1 MQQTSDHLLHEDSE
15 RDVRFL
21 EETLGFSFR
30 DQGVLRQALTH
41 SSYVNESPGDA
52 SGDNQ
57 RLEFLGDAILDFV
70 VGDWLY
76 SRYPDAREGE
86 LTSLRAE
93 IVRTEGLAAFARTLD
108 LGDYL
113 RLGRGENST
122 GGRERDANL
131 CAAFEALV
139 GALYV
144 DQGLD
149 VVLTLVH
156 RLLDNRAPEIDMQRQ
171 AKDAKSLLQELTQGR
186 LHVTPTYRITDERGP
201 DHAKVFTAQALVG
214 DDVWGEG
221 TGRSKQAAEQA
232 AARKALQAFRTSQ
245 PQAHA

>member
-1 MQQTSDHLLHEDSE
+1 VQQTTNHILDGQDE
-15 RDVRFL
+15 RDLRFL
-21 EETLGFSFR
+21 EETLGFAFR
-30 DQGVLRQALTH
+30 DRGVLRQALTH
-41 SSYVNESPGDA
+41 SSFINESPGDPT
-52 SGDNQ
+52 GDNQ

-93 IVRTEGLAAFARTLD
+93 IVRTEGLAGFARALD

-113 RLGRGENST
+113 RLGRGEDST

-139 GALYV
+139 GAMYV

-156 RLLDNRAPEIDMQRQ
+156 RLLDNHAPEIDMQRET
-171 AKDAKSLLQELTQGR
+171 KDAKSLLQELTQRR
-186 LHVTPTYRITDERGP
+186 LHVTPMYRITDERGP
-201 DHAKVFTAQALVG
+201 DHAKVFTAQALVS

-232 AARKALQAFRTSQ
+232 AARKALQAFRARQ
-245 PQAHA
+245 PQARP

>member
-1 MQQTSDHLLHEDSE
+1 VQQTTNHHYHERPE
-15 RDVRFL
+15 RDLCLL
-21 EETLGFSFR
+21 ENALGFRFR
-30 DQGVLRQALTH
+30 DRAVLQQAVTH
-41 SSYVNESPGDA
+41 SSYINESPRDP

-93 IVRTEGLAAFARTLD
+93 IVRTEGLAAFARALD
-108 LGDYL
+108 LGEYL
-113 RLGRGENST
+113 RLGRGEDST
-122 GGRERDANL
+122 GGRQRDANL

-139 GALYV
+139 GAMYV
-144 DQGLD
+144 DQGFD
-149 VVLTLVH
+149 AVLTLVH
-156 RLLDNRAPEIDMQRQ
+156 RLLDERASAIDMQRQ
-171 AKDAKSLLQELTQGR
+171 AKDAKSRLQELTQR
-186 LHVTPTYRITDERGP
+186 YLHVTPTYRITDERGP
-201 DHAKVFTAQALVG
+201 DHARVFTAQAVVG

-232 AARKALQAFRTSQ
+232 AARKALQSFRTR
-245 PQAHA
+245 QAQART